1 MRKFKNWVMGGIQ
14 QKVFNLVLYAILLV
28 VAAYTAVIVWQAHQ
42 LGNLSNQTNAQQ
54 KEAISNMVNRTM
66 DEQLAKSLGETTQM
80 EANIA
85 DDMFADLTSA
95 VAMMADYTGKLYANP
110 SAYPTKDVLPP
121 DASTD
126 GQTTVQLLTEAG
138 VNTKDP
144 AIAQQI
150 CG

>member
-1 MRKFKNWVMGGIQ
+1 MGGIQ

-28 VAAYTAVIVWQAHQ
+28 VAA
-42 LGNLSNQTNAQQ
+42 
-54 KEAISNMVNRTM
+54 
-66 DEQLAKSLGETTQM
+66 
-80 EANIA
+80 
-85 DDMFADLTSA
+85 
-95 VAMMADYTGKLYANP
+95 YTGKLYANP